1 MNPERDKLQRRMQI
15 LQQRYTESLPDR
27 IRQIEALWRQL
38 VQQEENRQV
47 FEQLL
52 HSVHNLTGSGTIYG
66 HPRISEVAAN
76 LEQALGEVQRS
87 TRLPDTL
94 REKIENA
101 LQDLHRAAG
110 RSP

>member
-1 MNPERDKLQRRMQI
+1 VNPEREKLQRRMQI

-27 IRQIEALWRQL
+27 IRQIEALWQQL
-38 VQQEENRQV
+38 VQEENRQI
-47 FEQLL
+47 FERLL

-66 HPRISEVAAN
+66 HPRISEVAAR
-76 LEQALGEVQRS
+76 LEQALGEVQHS

-101 LQDLHRAAG
+101 LQDLHRAAT
-110 RSP
+110 REP

>member
-1 MNPERDKLQRRMQI
+1 MNPEREKLQRRMQI

-27 IRQIEALWRQL
+27 IRQIEALWQQL
-38 VQQEENRQV
+38 VQEENRQI

-76 LEQALGEVQRS
+76 LEQALAEVRRS

-110 RSP
+110 KRP

>member
-1 MNPERDKLQRRMQI
+1 MQI

-66 HPRISEVAAN
+66 HPRISETAAR
-76 LEQALGEVQRS
+76 LEQMLAEARRP
-87 TRLPDTL
+87 TRIPDTL

-110 RSP
+110 RRP